1 MKGKTI
7 WQLNGIV
14 FMTDRLQHELN
25 SLYGRIT
32 SRLYKYADDTK
43 ENVIEAICNELQC
56 KTMTMKRY
64 KELNDNLKVA

>member
-56 KTMTMKRY
+56 KTMTMKQY
-64 KELNDNLKVA
+64 KELNDKLAA